1 MKNPIHKRIY
11 RDILGHPGKT
21 LPIFFALVFVVV
33 FSSSFFTSQDSI
45 KALYYEQL
53 DKGKVEDGEFT
64 TLYPLTE
71 SLQSRL
77 EDENIKVYENFS
89 HELSHLN
96 EKKLRAFKNR
106 RDVNLA
112 QILEGRLARKST
124 EVAISGNYARANGIH
139 VNDPIQLEG
148 KSFRVVGLVSLP
160 DYSSILRNRDDL
172 VMDTGHYGTCLFD
185 ASGFDLFENLP
196 VKYTYSYRTKDSLNK
211 KEAGEKLS
219 DIAEIVNKE
228 NFVIDGVTRFD
239 NHCITYLIDDMGGDV
254 PTMTTFMII
263 LFVALA
269 FISAVQVKSRIEE
282 EAPVIGTLLASGYT
296 KKELIR
302 NYMAAPLLITLISA
316 VIGNLISYS
325 YAYKKYADLYYQSFD
340 LPSFRPIFSLRSL
353 FITSIFP
360 LIIYLI
366 INFMVISKSM
376 KFTPLDFLRGNLQKE
391 KNKSKVKLEY
401 FSFLNKFKIRMALD
415 NKLNIAALLFGVFLA
430 DALLIFGLSTKPI
443 FKTYAQNMR
452 DTMKYNYTVFV
463 RKEEKEIQAE
473 KATLLN
479 VELMDKED
487 KKVQMLGVDLGSA
500 YALENIDQLK
510 EDEVWVSQGFLQR
523 FSYKIHDT
531 FTIKEPFGQKKMTLK
546 IKGVD
551 KDNNL
556 FQLVTKR
563 EHLNKIIDQQKDYF
577 NAYLSDEK
585 LNITKDNFV
594 TQIDKHEM
602 TKFMEHFLESFGVV
616 FDMIF
621 FMGLG
626 FYLILTFISSSVIL
640 DKSKLNMSYLKIFG
654 FHDYE
659 IRKIYVDALFIL
671 VVAFQLLMIPLLDRM
686 IQFLIRISMMK
697 FDAYIIVDIPLSMYL
712 KAIVCSIVLFIIIQI
727 AQRIKISKLDMVKE
741 LKM

>member
-77 EDENIKVYENFS
+77 EDENIKVYENFA

-106 RDVNLA
+106 KDVNIA
-112 QILEGRLARKST
+112 QILEGRLASKST

-139 VNDPIQLEG
+139 VNDLIQLEG
-148 KSFRVVGLVSLP
+148 KSFKVVGLVSLP

-172 VMDTGHYGTCLFD
+172 VMDTGHYGTCLLD
-185 ASGFDLFENLP
+185 AGGFDLFENLP
-196 VKYTYSYRTKDSLNK
+196 VKYTYSYRTKDSLDK

-376 KFTPLDFLRGNLQKE
+376 KFSPLDFLRGNLQKE

-401 FSFLNKFKIRMALD
+401 FAFLNKFKIRMALD

-443 FKTYAQNMR
+443 FKIYAQNMR

-487 KKVQMLGVDLGSA
+487 KKVQMLGVDPGSA

-585 LNITKDNFV
+585 LNISKDNFV